1 MKTAFGTIVAITAGL
16 VFTSSA
22 DGRPRHL
29 RPPRE
34 TSAVSRSSAFPEDQ
48 ACLSVFRG
56 AEASEQAG
64 RLRAAKE
71 RLFLCAQ
78 PLCARA
84 IRHQCALRSS
94 QIDADI
100 PTVVLVVQDDSGTPQ
115 SDVQVAVDGEPLTS
129 HLDGRALPVD
139 PGLRR
144 FTFSKS
150 GEVIA
155 RQSVMIAQGQH
166 NRLIAV
172 SWKPTDAPVA
182 TARAPLPA
190 ARTVMLTSM
199 PPVAANVERTSP
211 EGGSAAMLVRAE
223 TKTPP
228 ASPAPPALS
237 LASMTDEVADP
248 LQRPR
253 SRRVRHALAAEHAGT
268 SSSPPP
274 LPTQVAVHDADA
286 AADKGQSGMK
296 TLTVALGGVGV
307 ASVLSGTLLIV
318 WARAD
323 NKRLSECSPVC
334 SEAAISHVHK
344 MYLAGDIAFGVGIA
358 ALAGATWASFRN
370 PAPAEPRG
378 TDTAYHLELHPS
390 TTGALAL
397 VRRNF

>member
-1 MKTAFGTIVAITAGL
+1 MKSALGTIVAITACL

-22 DGRPRHL
+22 DGRPRRQ

-34 TSAVSRSSAFPEDQ
+34 TSAASRSSAFPEDQ

-84 IRHQCALRSS
+84 IRHECALRSS
-94 QIDADI
+94 RIDADI
-100 PTVVLVVQDDSGTPQ
+100 PSVVLVVQDQSGTPE

-172 SWKPTDAPVA
+172 SWKATDAPVA
-182 TARAPLPA
+182 AATPALPA
-190 ARTVMLTSM
+190 ARTVMLTSIR
-199 PPVAANVERTSP
+199 PSSANLERASAKAGSTAVP
-211 EGGSAAMLVRAE
+211 ERAD
-223 TKTPP
+223 TNR
-228 ASPAPPALS
+228 SPAPPALS
-237 LASMTDEVADP
+237 LASMTEGVASP
-248 LQRPR
+248 PQRPR
-253 SRRVRHALAAEHAGT
+253 PRRIHHALAAEHPGT
-268 SSSPPP
+268 GSSSPP
-274 LPTQVAVHDADA
+274 LSTQVSTPDAD
-286 AADKGQSGMK
+286 DGRSGMK

-307 ASVLSGTLLIV
+307 ASLLSGTLLIL

-334 SEAAISHVHK
+334 SEAAVSHVHN
-344 MYLAGDIAFGVGIA
+344 MYLGGNVAFGVGIA
-358 ALAGATWASFRN
+358 ALAGATWASLRSR
-370 PAPAEPRG
+370 ALAEPRG
-378 TDTAYHLELHPS
+378 TDTAYHLELQPS
-390 TTGALAL
+390 RTGALAL
-397 VRRNF
+397 VRGTF